1 MMTAED
7 YIKENAKTSTSTI
20 LGTFTLKEMES
31 YMTKFAIEKLKENR
45 NIHQKMSKK
54 AYNVIAN
61 NDIDLV
67 ARLVIETTGLN
78 IFKNTRRR
86 DYIEARSVFYVIMK
100 LDYNATYSFIMDYMH
115 ENHKTVT
122 HATMV
127 HAVNSF
133 EDYATFNNYLQLAR
147 ESILNRVTEMRYS
160 TEETV

>member
-1 MMTAED
+1 MTAKD
-7 YIKENAKTSTSTI
+7 FLKKNTSEI
-20 LGTFTLKEMES
+20 LKSFTLKEMES

-45 NIHQKMSKK
+45 NINETMKK
-54 AYNVIAN
+54 KDYNNIAN

-86 DYIEARSVFYVIMK
+86 DYIEARSVFYIIMK
-100 LDYNATYSFIMDYMH
+100 KDYNATYSFIGDYMR
-115 ENHKTVT
+115 ENHKEVT

-133 EDYATFNNYLQLAR
+133 QNYASFNNYLQLAR
-147 ESILNRVTEMRYS
+147 ESVLNRVTEIRYS
-160 TEETV
+160 HEKI